1 MKKLTELLDKY
12 KELISYVFFGAL
24 TTLVNFLTF
33 SLFRVLLGEELYLL
47 NNAIAW
53 FVSVV
58 FAYITNKIFVF
69 KSESFETKTLLKEIS
84 EFFGARIFSFG
95 IEEGGMWLL
104 IDLLGFGEYSLKAFG
119 LEISGQLIAKLILS
133 VIVVI
138 FNYFASKLVI
148 FRKKASNKK

>member
-33 SLFRVLLGEELYLL
+33 SLFRALLGEELYLL

-104 IDLLGFGEYSLKAFG
+104 IDLLGFGEYSLKASG

>member
-58 FAYITNKIFVF
+58 FAYITNKLFVF

-104 IDLLGFGEYSLKAFG
+104 IDLLGFGEYSLKVFG

-148 FRKKASNKK
+148 FRKKSSNKK

>member
-1 MKKLTELLDKY
+1 MKKLTELFLKY
-12 KELISYVFFGAL
+12 KELVTYVFFGAL

-33 SLFRVLLGEELYLL
+33 SLFRWLLGEELYLL

-53 FVSVV
+53 LVSVI
-58 FAYITNKIFVF
+58 FAYITNKLFVF
-69 KSESFETKTLLKEIS
+69 GSKSFETKTLLKEIS

-95 IEEGGMWLL
+95 LEEGGMWLL
-104 IDLLGFGEYSLKAFG
+104 IDLLSFGDYSLTVFG
-119 LEISGQLIAKLILS
+119 FKISGQLIAKLLLS

-148 FRKKASNKK
+148 FKKKSK

>member
-1 MKKLTELLDKY
+1 MKKLTELFLKY
-12 KELISYVFFGAL
+12 KELVTYVFFGAL

-33 SLFRVLLGEELYLL
+33 SLFRWLLGEELYLL

-53 FVSVV
+53 LVSVI
-58 FAYITNKIFVF
+58 FAYITNKLFVF
-69 KSESFETKTLLKEIS
+69 GSKSFEKKTLLKEIS

-95 IEEGGMWLL
+95 LEEGGMWLL
-104 IDLLGFGEYSLKAFG
+104 IDLLSFGDYSLTVFG
-119 LEISGQLIAKLILS
+119 FKISGQLIAKLLLS

-148 FRKKASNKK
+148 FKKKSK

>member
-1 MKKLTELLDKY
+1 MKKLTELFLKY
-12 KELISYVFFGAL
+12 KELVTYVFFGAL

-33 SLFRVLLGEELYLL
+33 SFFRWLLGEELYLL

-53 FVSVV
+53 LVSVI
-58 FAYITNKIFVF
+58 FAYITNKLFVF
-69 KSESFETKTLLKEIS
+69 GSKSFETKTLLKEIS

-95 IEEGGMWLL
+95 LEEGGMWLL
-104 IDLLGFGEYSLKAFG
+104 IDLLSFGDYSLTVFG
-119 LEISGQLIAKLILS
+119 FKISGQLIAKLLLS

-148 FRKKASNKK
+148 FKKKSK

>member
-1 MKKLTELLDKY
+1 MKKLTELFLKY
-12 KELISYVFFGAL
+12 KELVTYVFFGAL

-33 SLFRVLLGEELYLL
+33 SLFRWLLGEELYLL

-53 FVSVV
+53 LMSVI
-58 FAYITNKIFVF
+58 FAYITNKLFVF
-69 KSESFETKTLLKEIS
+69 GSKSFETKTLLKEIS

-95 IEEGGMWLL
+95 LEEGGMWLL
-104 IDLLGFGEYSLKAFG
+104 IDLLSFGDYSLTVFG
-119 LEISGQLIAKLILS
+119 FKISGQLIAKLLLS

-148 FRKKASNKK
+148 FKKKSK